1 MYVEKTKIKSYG
13 TFIMM
18 TLIIVFISALAIIS
32 MYDLF
37 VYDITNNLSELCT
50 RYSFLVSPG
59 C

>member
-1 MYVEKTKIKSYG
+1 MYVEKTKIKNYG

-18 TLIIVFISALAIIS
+18 TLIIVFLSALAIIS
-32 MYDLF
+32 IYDLF